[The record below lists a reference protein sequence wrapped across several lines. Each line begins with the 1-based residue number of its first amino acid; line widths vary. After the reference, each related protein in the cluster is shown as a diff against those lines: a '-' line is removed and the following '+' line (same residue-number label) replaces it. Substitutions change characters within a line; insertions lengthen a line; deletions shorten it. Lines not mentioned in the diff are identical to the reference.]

1 MIVLVDVLTV
11 FCYVMTV
18 LAYQMAALAHNIGI
32 LSFVFVK
39 NRRNLL
45 EKKEVFV
52 QCILQDL
59 NELFEN
65 NLVDL

>member
-1 MIVLVDVLTV
+1 
-11 FCYVMTV
+11 MTV
-18 LAYQMAALAHNIGI
+18 LAYQIAALAHNIGI